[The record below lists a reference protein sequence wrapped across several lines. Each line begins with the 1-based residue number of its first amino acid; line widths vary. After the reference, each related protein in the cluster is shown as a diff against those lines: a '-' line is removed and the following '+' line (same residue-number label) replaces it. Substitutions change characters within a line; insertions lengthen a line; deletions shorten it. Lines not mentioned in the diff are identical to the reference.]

1 MTGEDETS
9 ERSIITEDEDATK
22 MKRSQNHE
30 EEDGGGCGDDG
41 GGSIVEVVEYCR
53 GRGCDED
60 EAGPKSRKESQSTP
74 SSTAAKPNTQHAHNI
89 LNGWRYI
96 DIVTARAAA
105 AQLSVQ
111 SLTHLQAHVCVYTHT
126 TARAC

>member
-1 MTGEDETS
+1 MTEEDQTS
-9 ERSIITEDEDATK
+9 ERSIMTEDEDATK

-30 EEDGGGCGDDG
+30 EEDGGGCGDDR

-53 GRGCDED
+53 GRGCDKD
-60 EAGPKSRKESQSTP
+60 EAGPRSRKESQSTT

-89 LNGWRYI
+89 LNRWRYI
-96 DIVTARAAA
+96 DIVTARAA

>member
-9 ERSIITEDEDATK
+9 ERSIITEDEDETK

-60 EAGPKSRKESQSTP
+60 VYNLWYCVP
-74 SSTAAKPNTQHAHNI
+74 S
-89 LNGWRYI
+89 
-96 DIVTARAAA
+96 VF
-105 AQLSVQ
+105 
-111 SLTHLQAHVCVYTHT
+111 
-126 TARAC
+126 